1 MENNDK
7 PTCEENHTKVS
18 ETPEEHKEFKVNIE
32 TVEGVVDYEKLIKE
46 FGTERIDQE
55 LLEKFQRITGKELHP
70 WLRRGIFFTHR
81 SMHQFLDAY
90 EQGEPVFLYTG
101 RGPTS
106 DAMHIGHLIP
116 FMFTK
121 WLQDVFDCPLVIQ
134 ISDEEKAAF
143 KKLDFNDVYKMGW
156 ENSKDI
162 ISMGFNPKKTF
173 IFSNR
178 DYRLNCKQYEVFVS
192 NMKMITPM
200 KDLQKIFGLG
210 EYSTI
215 ACYDWP
221 FYQSA
226 AAFYQAYPH
235 IFGGKPA
242 YCLVP
247 YAIDQDPYFRLA
259 RDIATKMNLMKNCSI
274 MSKFIPPLT
283 GNAGKMSS
291 SNNTTATL
299 FLTDNES
306 VLAEKI
312 HKYSFSGGGGN
323 GTLEDHKKFGGN
335 PEVDIAYQYLKYFE
349 DSDEKLQEIHDSFKK
364 GELSCGDLKNILVK
378 KLSGLLEDIRQKR
391 AKVTDEV
398 VKEFYAY
405 NAMELPVPK
414 EKEKTEQ
421 EKKLNEFLDSLGI
434 KHSTKYH
441 GVIITDEDMNNLSLT
456 TQGTICKTLF
466 LKGPKDAYYLFII
479 NHKTVLDI
487 KNLHKRLGIQKVS
500 FGKNDT
506 MTELFKVP
514 KNACSVFGLINEDP
528 EKKQIATVY
537 VSEGIPKDQPV
548 NFYPMRPDATMSI
561 SYSDMIKLVE
571 KLGYEIKHVE

>member
-1 MENNDK
+1 MEK
-7 PTCEENHTKVS
+7 QVIPSLEENKKQDIEKTEEQKESKVTAW
-18 ETPEEHKEFKVNIE
+18 E
-32 TVEGVVDYEKLIKE
+32 VEGYVDYEKLTRE
-46 FGTERIDQE
+46 FGTEKIDDE
-55 LLEKFQRITGKELHP
+55 LLEKFKRVTGKELHP

-81 SMHQFLDAY
+81 SLHQFLDAY
-90 EQGEPVFLYTG
+90 EKGEPVFLYTG

-143 KKLDFNDVYKMGW
+143 KKLDFNELYKMGW

-162 ISMGFNPKKTF
+162 IAMGFKPEKTF

-178 DYRLNCKQYEVFVS
+178 DYRLNVKQYETFVS
-192 NMKMITPM
+192 NMKMQTPL
-200 KDLQKIFGLG
+200 KDLQKIFGLN

-215 ACYDWP
+215 AMYDWP

-235 IFGGKPA
+235 IFNGKPA

-283 GNAGKMSS
+283 GNVGKMSS

-335 PEVDIAYQYLKYFE
+335 PEVDVAYQYLKYFE
-349 DSDEKLQEIHDSFKK
+349 ESDEKLQGIHDSFKK
-364 GELSCGDLKNILVK
+364 GELSCGDLKSLLVK
-378 KLSGLLEDIRQKR
+378 KLIILLDDIRERRSKI
-391 AKVTDEV
+391 TDEV
-398 VKEFYAY
+398 VKQFYEY
-405 NAMELPVPK
+405 KSMELPMPK
-414 EKEKTEQ
+414 VKERTEMEQ
-421 EKKLNEFLDSLGI
+421 KLYDYLDKLGI
-434 KHSTKYH
+434 NCTTKYH
-441 GVIITDEDMNNLSLT
+441 GIITTDDEMNNLSLT
-456 TQGTICKTLF
+456 VQGTICKTLF
-466 LKGPKDAYYLFII
+466 LKGPKDAFYLFII
-479 NHKTVLDI
+479 NQKTVLDM
-487 KNLHKRLGIQKVS
+487 KTLHKKLGVQKVR
-500 FGKNDT
+500 FGESDT
-506 MTELFKVP
+506 MTQIFKVA
-514 KNACSVFGLINEDP
+514 KNACTVFALINDEG
-528 EKKQIATVY
+528 EKKQIETVY
-537 VSEGIPKDQPV
+537 ISEGIPKDEMV
-548 NFYPMRPDATMSI
+548 NFYPMRPDATTSI
-561 SYSDMIKLVE
+561 GYLDMIKFV
-571 KLGYEIKHVE
+571 KNQGYEIKYV